1 MADYAKVSSDDGLR
15 VTVNDL
21 VKDPLVIPKRAEED
35 VKDQFWSQRVLRR
48 GGTAESGVI
57 KFMESESPYADD
69 DPEELQEFSEI
80 PLTQAKR
87 GQVHVT
93 FTKRYGRGLR
103 ISEQTVR
110 RNNYDQLSMDMAKLK
125 NSFARFD
132 ENLMVSALT
141 AGLSSYS
148 GHNWNVTSTATADLA
163 NSVFG
168 DLARASFNITNADVE
183 TTDGTGRQKLR
194 FKPDTLILNTQ
205 MAARLLLNRDII
217 NQLAVGNVANRNP
230 LLNGGSDGSS
240 AVNALGAAFGL
251 NVETSDLLD
260 PDTAILCEAGTVGF
274 WADEK
279 PLYFSPLEFKAATRS
294 WYTYGDR
301 SWGVA
306 LDQPKAGLKITG
318 INGGTHTMAN
328 F

>member
-1 MADYAKVSSDDGLR
+1 MADYAKVTSDDGLR

-35 VKDQFWSQRVLRR
+35 VKDQFWSREVLRR

-80 PLTQAKR
+80 PLTSAKR
-87 GQVHVT
+87 GQVHVA

-125 NSFARFD
+125 NNFARFD
-132 ENLMVSALT
+132 ENLMVSALLG
-141 AGLSSYS
+141 GLGTYT
-148 GHNWNVTSTATADLA
+148 GHNWNVTSAATADLA
-163 NSVFG
+163 NSIFG

-183 TTDGTGRQKLR
+183 TSNGTGKQKLR
-194 FKPDTLILNTQ
+194 FKPNTLIINTQ
-205 MAARLLLNRDII
+205 MAARLLLNRDVI
-217 NQLAVGNVANRNP
+217 NQLSVGNVASRNP
-230 LLNGGSDGSS
+230 LINGGADGSS

-251 NVETSDLLD
+251 TVKTSDLVD
-260 PDTAILCEAGTVGF
+260 PDKAILCEAGTVGF

-294 WYTYGDR
+294 YYTYGDR

-306 LDQPKAGLKITG
+306 IDQPKAGLVITG
-318 INGGTHTMAN
+318 VNGGNSTMAN